1 MHQHWGKDPMITCP
15 IPDAIVD
22 AYHVPRTIEQLE
34 TAERVVDDIDGLRPQ
49 AQTRH
54 AQPSLTA

>member
-1 MHQHWGKDPMITCP
+1 MITCP